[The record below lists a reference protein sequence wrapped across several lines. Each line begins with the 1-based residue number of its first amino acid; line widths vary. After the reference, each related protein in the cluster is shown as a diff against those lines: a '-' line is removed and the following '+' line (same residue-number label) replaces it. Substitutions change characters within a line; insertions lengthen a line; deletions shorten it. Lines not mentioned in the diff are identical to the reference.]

1 MTDNEKLEI
10 AREVVEKM
18 FADLEKEEA
27 NRPFE
32 KDGRPNIVWQNPIWQ
47 KVITCNYIVRASDGK
62 KYSVEEYDHLKKF
75 EVVKLTQGGKK
86 RTRFMIIEYEKTL
99 HS

>member
-1 MTDNEKLEI
+1 MTENEKI
-10 AREVVEKM
+10 AREVVDKM
-18 FADLEKEEA
+18 FEDLEKEEE

-32 KDGRPNIVWQNPIWQ
+32 KDGRPNIIWQNPVWQ
-47 KVITCNYIVRASDGK
+47 KVIACNYIVRASDGK

-86 RTRFMIIEYEKTL
+86 RTRFMIIECEKML